1 MARGNGILLVGAVSA
16 AMLSVTP
23 TRAAVQ
29 QPDVAALLAKT
40 AAYLE
45 SYEKAFAVVVSEETY
60 LQEQRIEP
68 AISTRPQPLD
78 ETRPKELTR
87 TLRSDVLEASVG
99 ARAWVAFRDVY
110 DVDGKA
116 VRDHDA
122 RLQKLF
128 VDAPV
133 QRAPADTIEQARRIL
148 AESSRYNLGKL
159 QRDFNVPTMALMYLR
174 GPNQPRSAFKIA
186 GRKDIDGA
194 PADVLEFKEGAT
206 PTIIQSAGADLP
218 ASGRFWIE
226 PDSGRVLKTEISV
239 TDRRASAKI
248 IVTYDA
254 VPALTVWVP
263 VLMTEQ
269 YTGAET
275 IFTKATYA
283 KFRQFQVSVGQI
295 IK

>member
-1 MARGNGILLVGAVSA
+1 MARGNGILLVGVASA
-16 AMLSVTP
+16 AMLSVAP
-23 TRAAVQ
+23 ARAAVR

-45 SYEKAFAVVVSEETY
+45 SYERAFAVVVSEETY

-87 TLRSDVLEASVG
+87 TLRADVLQASVG
-99 ARAWVAFRDVY
+99 ARAWVAVRDVY
-110 DVDGKA
+110 DGDGKA

-128 VDAPV
+128 LD
-133 QRAPADTIEQARRIL
+133 APADAFEQARRIL

-159 QRDFNVPTMALMYLR
+159 QRDFNVPAMALMYLR

-186 GRKDIDGA
+186 GRKDVDGA
-194 PADVLEFKEGAT
+194 PADVLEFKERAT

-248 IVTYDA
+248 TVTYDA